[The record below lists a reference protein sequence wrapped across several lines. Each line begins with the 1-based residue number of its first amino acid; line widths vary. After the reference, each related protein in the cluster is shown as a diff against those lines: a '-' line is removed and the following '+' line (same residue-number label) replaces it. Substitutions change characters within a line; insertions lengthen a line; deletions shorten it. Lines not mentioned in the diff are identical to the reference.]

1 MSFQLI
7 THSKK
12 DLERIVEVVINRL
25 RKTEFIQQT
34 PINPEEDRLSQKE
47 AATFLGISVTS
58 LIAWKKKGK
67 VPYYQIGR
75 SIFFSKSELLKLAQ
89 KNPGL
94 VQSSRR

>member
-12 DLERIVEVVINRL
+12 DLEKVVEVVIERL

-34 PINPEEDRLSQKE
+34 PINPDEDRLSQKE
-47 AATFLGISVTS
+47 AAAFLGISVTS
-58 LIAWKKKGK
+58 LISWKKKGK

>member
-12 DLERIVEVVINRL
+12 DLERIVEVVIDRL

-34 PINPEEDRLSQKE
+34 PINPTEDRLSQKE
-47 AATFLGISVTS
+47 AAKFLGISVTS

-67 VPYYQIGR
+67 VPYFQIGR
-75 SIFFSKSELLKLAQ
+75 SVFFSKSQLLKLAQ

>member
-12 DLERIVEVVINRL
+12 DLERIVEVVIDRL
-25 RKTEFIQQT
+25 RKTEFIQET
-34 PINPEEDRLSQKE
+34 PINPTEDRLSQKE
-47 AATFLGISVTS
+47 AAAFLGISVTS

-67 VPYYQIGR
+67 VPYFQIGR
-75 SIFFSKSELLKLAQ
+75 SVFFSKSQLLKLAQ